1 MTAPTN
7 PAAPPGTNG
16 AVEGWLAVDFGTS
29 NTVAVSCRAGGTAR
43 PLLFDGSPLLAS
55 AVYAA
60 DREVLVGRDAWHQA
74 RDDPA
79 RLEPNPKRRVD
90 DGTVL
95 LGGRTM
101 PVVDLVG
108 AVLGRVAAEARA
120 VLGGLPPVVLTCP
133 AAWGPH
139 RRAVLTGAAATVGMT
154 VVDMITEPAAAATFY
169 TARLGHS
176 VPLGAELA
184 VFDLGGGTLDVAVVR
199 HDPHG
204 FTVVASGGADDLGG
218 LDFDAAL
225 FTLVGERVAATDP
238 AAWSALRRPVTPAHV
253 RARLALWQDVRTAK
267 ELLSR
272 ASVATVHVPGVEIG
286 THVTRAEYEAVAG
299 PLADRAAGIAAEVL
313 ARRRPAGLFLVGGG
327 SRTPL
332 VAERLHRRLG
342 IAPLVLEQPELV
354 VAEGALQRA
363 TDMVT
368 RVGARLRHGAGPA
381 VTAAPAAPAVAV
393 RPTVRRRPVAVAAA
407 LVLALLAGAGW
418 WQTRDP
424 GGQNPK
430 TERPTT
436 SGRPIAAQSPPSGSA
451 PNLIFPAS
459 QPSALVADD
468 AVLLAAV
475 TRWDGM
481 TWDGCRLADDADH
494 RPDGS
499 RHNQVALDPTA
510 APERVVHCRQS
521 TFTALFA
528 RYQSNGLAGEVT
540 TAYGRGGRAVPA
552 ARAKGMPGPMVEIDR
567 WSSNERALVWRHTPD
582 RQQTAVVVFLVTSR
596 ADIDL
601 VTILHEFA
609 GPT

>member
-1 MTAPTN
+1 VT
-7 PAAPPGTNG
+7 GSVG
-16 AVEGWLAVDFGTS
+16 GWLAVDFGTS
-29 NTVAVSCRAGGTAR
+29 NTVAVARRADGPDR

-79 RLEPNPKRRVD
+79 RLEPNPKRRID

-95 LGGRTM
+95 LGERVM
-101 PVVDLVG
+101 PVVDLIG

-120 VLGGLPPVVLTCP
+120 VLGHLPPVVLTCP
-133 AAWGPH
+133 AAWGQH
-139 RRAVLTGAAATVGMT
+139 RRAVLTDAAATVGMT
-154 VVDMITEPAAAATFY
+154 VVDTITEPAAAARYY
-169 TARLGHS
+169 TARLGRS

-199 HDPHG
+199 RDPEG
-204 FTVVASGGADDLGG
+204 FTVVGSGGADDLGG

-225 FTLVGERVAATDP
+225 LTLLGQRITGTDP
-238 AAWSALRRPVTPAHV
+238 AVWSALHRPATPAQV
-253 RARLALWQDVRTAK
+253 RARLALWQDIRTAK

-272 ASVATVHVPGVEIG
+272 ASVATVHVPGVEVG
-286 THVTRAEYEAVAG
+286 THITRSEYEAVAA

-313 ARRRPAGLFLVGGG
+313 AGRRPVGLFLVGGG

-354 VAEGALQRA
+354 VAEGALHQA
-363 TDMVT
+363 TDLVT
-368 RVGARLRHGAGPA
+368 RIEATQHRQPGPAYTDAPDPLGERAGPA
-381 VTAAPAAPAVAV
+381 AV
-393 RPTVRRRPVAVAAA
+393 RPAAIRRPAVLAAVV
-407 LVLALLAGAGW
+407 LVVALLAGVVW

-424 GGQNPK
+424 GGNSPSAVD
-430 TERPTT
+430 PTAT
-436 SGRPIAAQSPPSGSA
+436 GLPAAQG
-451 PNLIFPAS
+451 
-459 QPSALVADD
+459 PSASGAEAFAFSASRPSQLVADD
-468 AVLLAAV
+468 TALLAAV

-481 TWDGCRLADDADH
+481 AWDGCRLADDADH

-499 RHNQVALDPTA
+499 RHNPVALDPTA
-510 APERVVHCRQS
+510 APERVVHCQQS
-521 TFTALFA
+521 TFSTLFA
-528 RYQSNGLAGEVT
+528 RYQSNDLAGEVAI
-540 TAYGRGGRAVPA
+540 AYQRGGRTVPTD
-552 ARAKGMPGPMVEIDR
+552 RAKGLPGTLVEIDR
-567 WSSNERALVWRHTPD
+567 WSPKERALIWRHATVPV
-582 RQQTAVVVFLVTSR
+582 RQNSSVIIFMVTGR

-601 VTILHEFA
+601 ITVLHEFA